1 MLEFSRLGEQVFQGI
16 AAAAGIARGK
26 ALVIERNERQVPR
39 YDVSEPDLPR
49 ELERFESALTATRR
63 QIHETKRQVSEAM
76 GADAAGIFD
85 AHLLVLED
93 QSLIG
98 EVLRLAESQRI
109 NIDFIL
115 EQVADKYVRT
125 LSSLQ
130 DDYLR
135 ERAKDVRD
143 VINRVLDNLL
153 SRRHGAEL
161 AALREPCIIIA
172 EDLAPS
178 LTAQLRR
185 DLVLGFA
192 TDIGSKTSHTAI
204 LARSLRLPAVVG
216 LQTAS
221 RLMRTGQSVLLDGYN
236 GLLILNPTDQALY
249 EYGQVER
256 RQFRFEERLNEVH
269 DQPAI
274 TLDGHRITLSANLEQ
289 VAGIEAVQSS
299 GAEGVGL
306 FRTEFLFIK
315 RHTTPTEQ
323 EQYEAYRQVAA
334 ALKPQPVVIRTLDL
348 GGDKFVS
355 HLEMPSELNP
365 FLGWRAIRFC
375 LQEEALFRSQ
385 LRAILRA
392 SAEGNVKMMY
402 PMVCSVEELDAANAL
417 LDRCRAELR
426 AEAVPFDESM
436 DVGVMI
442 EVPSAVMIADSLAR
456 RVKFFSLGTN
466 DLIQYTLAVDRTNE
480 KIAHLYSPTHP
491 AIVRLIQLAVEA
503 AHQHGIWVGV
513 CGEMAG
519 DPVLAP
525 LLLGLGIDEL
535 SVAPPLVPRI
545 KFLIR
550 RLKLAEAQELADLAL
565 TSDSAGPT
573 LERCQA
579 LARHAAPSLF
589 DNAAGPADSDP
600 PAMEPRSSPSA
611 PADL

>member
-26 ALVIERNERQVPR
+26 ALLIERSERQVPR
-39 YDVSEPDLPR
+39 YDVSESDLPR

-93 QSLIG
+93 QTLVG
-98 EVLRLAESQRI
+98 EVTRLAESQRT
-109 NIDFIL
+109 NIDSIV

-125 LSSLQ
+125 LSSLE

-143 VINRVLDNLL
+143 VTNRVLDNLL
-153 SRRHGAEL
+153 NRRHGAEL
-161 AALREPCIIIA
+161 AALREPCIIVA
-172 EDLAPS
+172 EGLAPS

-256 RQFRFEERLNEVH
+256 RHFRFEERLHEVH

-274 TLDGHRITLSANLEQ
+274 TLDAHRITLSANLEQ
-289 VAGIEAVQSS
+289 VAGVEAVQSS

-334 ALKPQPVVIRTLDL
+334 ALKPHPVVIRTLDL

-417 LDRCRAELR
+417 LDRCRTELR
-426 AEAVPFDESM
+426 AEGVPFDESM
-436 DVGVMI
+436 EVGVMI
-442 EVPSAVMIADSLAR
+442 EVPSAVMIADNLAR

-550 RLKLAEAQELADLAL
+550 RLKLAEAQELADFAL

-589 DNAAGPADSDP
+589 DNGTQPADADP
-600 PAMEPRSSPSA
+600 PRMEPRSSPTTPSV
-611 PADL
+611 L